1 MGGKVS
7 VTRFSLERSRDGL
20 VSLMGLVLLIFLL
33 ARLTGSPA
41 HLYLPENASPEMVS
55 AFNAQNGFDQ
65 PIYVQLLDFLVG
77 VVQLDFGDSLL
88 YGEPA
93 VTVALGRFPAT
104 LQLAFVTMLIAAT
117 LAVFIGAASAARR
130 GSRADTATR
139 LGSMTALSVPDFW
152 IALMGIAVFAVYLD
166 LLPTSGMGGWQF
178 WVLPLLTLILR
189 PFGILT
195 QVVRTSMV
203 EALDSDYVRVA
214 KSKGVGWGAVVYK
227 HALRN
232 AAIPALTVGGI
243 LAAQVVNG
251 ALVVETVFGWPG
263 IGNLMVTAIKGR
275 DFAVIQ
281 AVVLITGSAI
291 IVLNF
296 LIDIA
301 YSWINP
307 QIGLGE

>member
-1 MGGKVS
+1 
-7 VTRFSLERSRDGL
+7 VTRFILERSRDGL

-33 ARLTGSPA
+33 ARLTGGPA

-65 PIYVQLLDFLVG
+65 PIYVQLLDFIVG
-77 VVQLDFGDSLL
+77 VVQLDFGNSLL

-93 VTVALGRFPAT
+93 VTVTLGRFPAT
-104 LQLAFVTMLIAAT
+104 LQLAFATMLIAVT
-117 LAVFIGAASAARR
+117 LAVVVGAASAARR
-130 GSRADTATR
+130 GSRADTTTR
-139 LGSMTALSVPDFW
+139 LGSMAALSVPDFW
-152 IALMGIAVFAVYLD
+152 IALMGIAVFAVYFD

-178 WVLPLLTLILR
+178 WVLPLLTLALR

-243 LAAQVVNG
+243 LAAQVING

-263 IGNLMVTAIKGR
+263 IGHLMVTAIKGR

-291 IVLNF
+291 IGLNL

>member
-1 MGGKVS
+1 
-7 VTRFSLERSRDGL
+7 VTRFILDRSRHGL
-20 VSLMGLVLLIFLL
+20 FSLIGLVLLVFVL

-41 HLYLPENASPEMVS
+41 NLYLPENASPEMVD
-55 AFNAQNGFDQ
+55 AFNAENGFDK
-65 PIYVQLLDFLVG
+65 PVYAQLLDFIAGIVR
-77 VVQLDFGDSLL
+77 LDFGDSLL
-88 YGEPA
+88 YGDPA
-93 VTVALGRFPAT
+93 INVALGRFPAT
-104 LQLAFVTMLIAAT
+104 LQLALVTMIIAVT
-117 LAVFIGAASAARR
+117 LAVLIGAASAARR

-139 LGSMTALSVPDFW
+139 LGSMAALSVPDFW
-152 IALMGIAVFAVYLD
+152 IALMGIAVFSVALD
-166 LLPTSGMGGWQF
+166 LLPTSGNGGWQY
-178 WVLPLLTLILR
+178 WILPLLTLTLR

-195 QVVRTSMV
+195 QIVRTSMV
-203 EALDSDYVRVA
+203 EALNSDYVRVA
-214 KSKGVGWGAVVYK
+214 RSKGVGWSAVVYK

-232 AAIPALTVGGI
+232 AAIPALTVAGI

-281 AVVLITGSAI
+281 TVVLITGAAI
-291 IVLNF
+291 IVLNL

-307 QIGLGE
+307 QIRLGE

>member
-1 MGGKVS
+1 MA
-7 VTRFSLERSRDGL
+7 RFILERSRHGL
-20 VSLMGLVLLIFLL
+20 YSLIGLILLVFFL

-41 HLYLPENASPEMVS
+41 ALYLPENASQNMIDS
-55 AFNAQNGFDQ
+55 FNAENGFDK
-65 PIYVQLLDFLVG
+65 PIYAQLFDFILGIVH
-77 VVQLDFGDSLL
+77 LDFGDSLL
-88 YGEPA
+88 YGDPA
-93 VTVALGRFPAT
+93 VKVVLERFPAT
-104 LQLAFVTMLIAAT
+104 LQLGLITMLIATT
-117 LAVFIGAASAARR
+117 LAVLIGAATAARR

-139 LGSMTALSVPDFW
+139 IGSMTALSVPDFW

-166 LLPTSGMGGWQF
+166 LLPTSGVGGWQF
-178 WVLPLLTLILR
+178 WVLPLLALTLR

-195 QVVRTSMV
+195 QIVRTSMV

-232 AAIPALTVGGI
+232 AAIPALTIAGI
-243 LAAQVVNG
+243 LTAQVVNG

-275 DFAVIQ
+275 DFSVIQ

-291 IVLNF
+291 IILNL

-307 QIGLGE
+307 QIRLGE

>member
-1 MGGKVS
+1 M
-7 VTRFSLERSRDGL
+7 TRFILGRSRDGL
-20 VSLMGLVLLIFLL
+20 VSLIGLVLLIFVL
-33 ARLTGSPA
+33 ARMTGSPA

-65 PIYVQLLDFLVG
+65 PIYVQLFYFVIN
-77 VVQLDFGDSLL
+77 VANLDFGESLL
-88 YGEPA
+88 YGDPA
-93 VTVALGRFPAT
+93 LNVALARFPAT
-104 LQLAFVTMLIAAT
+104 LQLAVATMLVSVT
-117 LAVFIGAASAARR
+117 LAVIVGAASAARR
-130 GSRADTATR
+130 GSRADTSTR
-139 LGSMTALSVPDFW
+139 LVSMTALSVPDFW
-152 IALMGIAVFAVYLD
+152 VALMGIGVFAVYLD

-178 WVLPLLTLILR
+178 WVLPLLTLVLR

-195 QVVRTSMV
+195 QVVRTSMI

-214 KSKGVGWGAVVYK
+214 RSKGVGHLAVVYK

>member
-1 MGGKVS
+1 MA
-7 VTRFSLERSRDGL
+7 RFILQRLRQGILSLL
-20 VSLMGLVLLIFLL
+20 GLVLLVFVL

-41 HLYLPENASPEMVS
+41 HLYLPEDASPQMVA
-55 AFNAQNGFDQ
+55 AFNAENGFDK
-65 PIYVQLLDFLVG
+65 PLYIQLVHFLAG
-77 VVQLDFGDSLL
+77 VFRLDFGESLL
-88 YGEPA
+88 YGDPA
-93 VTVALGRFPAT
+93 VTVVLQRFPAT
-104 LQLAFVTMLIAAT
+104 LQLASVTMLIAVT
-117 LAVFIGAASAARR
+117 LAIVVGAASAARR
-130 GSRADTATR
+130 GSYGDAATR
-139 LGSMTALSVPDFW
+139 LGSMAALSVPDFW
-152 IALMGIAVFAVYLD
+152 IALMGVAVFAVYWN

-178 WVLPLLTLILR
+178 WVLPLLTLALR

-195 QVVRTSMV
+195 QVVRASMLD
-203 EALDSDYVRVA
+203 ALDSDYVRVA
-214 KSKGVGWGAVVYK
+214 KSKGVGPGAVIYK

-232 AAIPALTVGGI
+232 AAIPILTVAGI

-281 AVVLITGSAI
+281 AVVLITGAAI

-301 YSWINP
+301 YSWLNP